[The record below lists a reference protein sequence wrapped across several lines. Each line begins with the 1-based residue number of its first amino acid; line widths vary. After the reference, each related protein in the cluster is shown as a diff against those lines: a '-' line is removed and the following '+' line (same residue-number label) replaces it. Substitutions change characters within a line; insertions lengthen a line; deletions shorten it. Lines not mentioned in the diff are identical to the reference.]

1 MLIGIMSDSHDH
13 MGMIR
18 RAVAL
23 FSSAGVEFVLH
34 AGDFISPLTFDCM
47 KDLRVPFRGVFGN
60 NDGEMLFLQQRYAA
74 IGSIYPRFY
83 KDTLGGLRFVMTHDD
98 AIVDSLAH
106 SGDYD
111 VVVYGHTH
119 RIDVR
124 RAGTADII
132 NPGEVC
138 GYSTGR
144 ATVALYDTAQRTTT
158 ILDLT

>member
-1 MLIGIMSDSHDH
+1 VLIGIMSDSHDH

-23 FSSAGVEFVLH
+23 FSSAGVELVLH

-47 KDLRVPFRGVFGN
+47 KDVRVPFHGVYGN
-60 NDGEMLFLQQRYAA
+60 NDGEALFLQQRYAA
-74 IGSIYPRFY
+74 IGTLHPRFY
-83 KDTLGGLRFVMTHDD
+83 KDTIAGLRFVVTHADD
-98 AIVDSLAH
+98 IVDALAH
-106 SGDYD
+106 SGDFD

-124 RAGTADII
+124 RVGATDVI

-138 GYSTGR
+138 GYCTGR
-144 ATVALYDTAQRTTT
+144 ATVALYDTAARTTA